1 MMRFFFLLLHFM
13 AKVFHKSIIVRKGLG
28 KLSKN
33 PKYHQVESKT
43 LWHHVFSE
51 RQKNANFSDFFAVEQ
66 KCRKSQDRIQFWWQ
80 FMFCTRACSSRRIDG
95 ETETKINKAKSSRE
109 LNCKSG
115 AFEVRSAALKLRQF
129 QVKPLLAPL
138 FGHNLGDPSLLP
150 ISLPE
155 AEERGRKRTVLLSRV
170 PKFRPVEFYWKEST
184 LRYDFPVHPMWSLWS
199 RTKRAGNLLR
209 AFYMNTCVHFPV
221 LMRYNRFHFL
231 HVTTF
236 SHVLINAP

>member
-1 MMRFFFLLLHFM
+1 
-13 AKVFHKSIIVRKGLG
+13 
-28 KLSKN
+28 
-33 PKYHQVESKT
+33 
-43 LWHHVFSE
+43 
-51 RQKNANFSDFFAVEQ
+51 
-66 KCRKSQDRIQFWWQ
+66 
-80 FMFCTRACSSRRIDG
+80 MFCTRACSSRRIDG

-115 AFEVRSAALKLRQF
+115 AFEVRSALKLRQF

-184 LRYDFPVHPMWSLWS
+184 LLGLIFLYTRREACDQEQKEPGIYYELFTWTHVCIFLYWCGIIDSI
-199 RTKRAGNLLR
+199 
-209 AFYMNTCVHFPV
+209 FYM
-221 LMRYNRFHFL
+221 
-231 HVTTF
+231 
-236 SHVLINAP
+236 